1 MVQMLCVVGSDGLL
15 QGGVWDSRCVGFS
28 VGDAVSHCSELC
40 SRAVTLAG
48 RARCCL
54 MLCSLHPLHCPVIWG
69 SLCRGLF
76 RLQFSLLP
84 LISPVPCMWI
94 CASGREAKM
103 GGKWSTV
110 HGPKWVSLWPGLVT
124 VCLLRWLRW
133 RQSCGTPRWAARVA
147 VTIPAGL
154 PSGAGLEWGVG
165 YRGAPA
171 ES

>member
-1 MVQMLCVVGSDGLL
+1 MFDVVQLAPTALPCDLGKPV
-15 QGGVWDSRCVGFS
+15 QGFVPA
-28 VGDAVSHCSELC
+28 AV
-40 SRAVTLAG
+40 
-48 RARCCL
+48 
-54 MLCSLHPLHCPVIWG
+54 
-69 SLCRGLF
+69 F
-76 RLQFSLLP
+76 LLP

-154 PSGAGLEWGVG
+154 PSGAGLKWGVG

>member
-48 RARCCL
+48 DARCCL

-94 CASGREAKM
+94 CASGREAKR

-110 HGPKWVSLWPGLVT
+110 HGPKWVSLWPSPSSRESGHAAFTSTLLCENAYRLRPLFHCCQFGYFVTLV
-124 VCLLRWLRW
+124 
-133 RQSCGTPRWAARVA
+133 
-147 VTIPAGL
+147 
-154 PSGAGLEWGVG
+154 
-165 YRGAPA
+165 
-171 ES
+171 